1 MQRELKKKKKK
12 RRKRISMLENMLNLE
27 YNSPKNLLSLFFVL
41 ISCVRCSRAQELDC
55 VFVLLE
61 S

>member
-1 MQRELKKKKKK
+1 
-12 RRKRISMLENMLNLE
+12 MLENMLNLE

>member
-1 MQRELKKKKKK
+1 MTCNRLYKENK
-12 RRKRISMLENMLNLE
+12 KRISMLENMLNLE

-41 ISCVRCSRAQELDC
+41 ISYVRCSRVQELDC